1 MSDRGRQPV
10 LVGVAAVSQREADV
24 ERALEPSG
32 LMARALEA
40 AAADAGGPAWL
51 ERIDRI
57 AVPRGFW
64 DYSDPGRLVA
74 ETVGAAG
81 ARTALAE
88 IGVLQTSLF
97 ARACRALQAG
107 EAEVVAVV
115 GGEAKHR
122 EKEAKRVGSEAP
134 LSAQCGA
141 EPDETWR
148 PAADILHPVELS
160 QHLGMPVRQ
169 YAVIENALRS
179 AEGKSLLAHREEVAR
194 LWAAMSEVAVENPD
208 AWSRKPVAAEV
219 IRDPGPE
226 NPMLAFPY
234 GRLHTSQWNVDQAA
248 ALLFTT
254 EAVAR
259 AAGVPEAQWIRPRAV
274 VESNHMLP
282 LVERAEL
289 HRCPAFGIAACRALG
304 LADLALEDVS
314 LLELYSCFPS
324 AVRVQQ
330 RELGLPL
337 DGARPPSL
345 TGGMAFAG
353 GPLNNFVL
361 QAAVR
366 MARKLRESPG
376 ANGLLTAVS
385 GMLTKQGLSLWSTLA
400 GPDFAAED
408 VGEQAQRQTGT
419 VEVEAGFSGTA
430 RIEGYTVLYDR
441 SGPTHT
447 VLLARTGAGRRAV
460 VAATGAALADAA
472 VSRELTGLEVEIA
485 PGEARLAG

>member
-1 MSDRGRQPV
+1 MSERGREPV
-10 LVGVAAVSQREADV
+10 LIGVGAVSQREADPA
-24 ERALEPSG
+24 RALEPSA

-40 AAADAGGPAWL
+40 AADDAGGRVWL

-64 DYSDPGRLVA
+64 DYPDPGRLVA
-74 ETVGAAG
+74 EAVGAKG

-88 IGVLQTSLF
+88 IGVLQTTLF
-97 ARACRALQAG
+97 ARACEALQRG

-122 EKEAKRVGSEAP
+122 ERQAQRAGVEAP
-134 LSAQCGA
+134 WTVQRGA
-141 EPDETWR
+141 GPDETWR
-148 PAADILHPVELS
+148 PAADILHPVELA

-169 YAVIENALRS
+169 YAVIENALRA
-179 AEGKSLLAHREEVAR
+179 AEGQSLLAHREEVAR
-194 LWAAMSEVAVENPD
+194 LWAGMSEVAAGNPD
-208 AWSRKPVAAEV
+208 AWSREALTTEV

-248 ALLFTT
+248 ALLFAT
-254 EAVAR
+254 EATAR
-259 AAGVPEAQWIRPRAV
+259 AWGVPEERWVRPRAV

-304 LADLALEDVS
+304 LAGLVLEDVS

-337 DGARPPSL
+337 DGGAPPSL

-366 MARKLRESPG
+366 MARKLRETPDAS
-376 ANGLLTAVS
+376 GLLTAVS
-385 GMLTKQGLSLWSTLA
+385 GMLTKQGVSLWSTGA
-400 GPDFAAED
+400 GPEFAADE
-408 VGEQAQRQTGT
+408 VGEHAREATET
-419 VEVEAGFSGTA
+419 VEVEAGFAGTA
-430 RIEGYTVLYDR
+430 RVESSTVIYER
-441 SGPTHT
+441 GGPTRT
-447 VLLARTGAGRRAV
+447 VLLARTGEGRRAV
-460 VAATGAALADAA
+460 VAAAAPELADAA
-472 VSRELTGLEVEIA
+472 VSRELCGLEVEIA
-485 PGEARLAG
+485 PGEARLLG